1 MPHLGFDE
9 QPASSPDRATVGHI
23 GEPAAHGNRPARRLE
38 NRTRARR
45 LRKAGGFA
53 AVATTTCAMA
63 VALTF
68 SQSAPGVV
76 ASSVRLLAA
85 STDIQPTV
93 DQLIAAQQQVVAN
106 NSAYPFI
113 TAYDKTTLPAY
124 TQNMASGMLYM
135 ALAEQNLN
143 NSHDLNG
150 EYFPVPWNAPGTNPQ
165 PFSNSPNPDDQYSF
179 VVTNDKSITL
189 TITPKPGTKD
199 VTFVPMSGR
208 PIVGDYA
215 ATGVY
220 DLSKFTPNADGSYT
234 ITISPTQQS
243 GNWVDTGGATMVLIR
258 DTIGNWGLPHNTLT
272 FQQQGAP
279 SAYTL
284 PVLSNAQISS
294 MLNSVSSNMAA
305 SNSSITNYGI
315 QARFNSIPANHF
327 TPIGSTPSIIGG
339 PILPSQMSSA
349 GHFSLQPEQALVVK
363 VPNLPSGY
371 SDFQLSNA
379 WMNDLPYVTAQG
391 SLNDT
396 NTFHSSDGYTYY
408 VISSQNPGVANWID
422 NSGATD
428 GNVFMRFQNVTGT
441 VADSAVTAQVVPI
454 GSVSQYIPADTPT
467 VTPAQYAASLKQ
479 RQLSYDYVRHQMQG
493 SGWVTSTLEI
503 DQIKAAIGTNQF
515 NQIFG
520 SQAQVP
526 SVLDRITNS
535 ALTPDFLAL
544 ARGVFANPAG
554 SLAAVVNNL
563 PLATQDI
570 VMPMVLASLR
580 FDLLVNKTIAAVQSS
595 LAAGRP
601 SAAFAALAGGVQGLG
616 TLINQTLTDPA
627 TSVTAGF
634 LNARDDLSVAL
645 TNAGSYSPLSATDIG
660 SVLKQI
666 GQVNQSAAHMLA
678 GGLQG
683 MVPTAGQAT
692 TANATTT
699 PTSAPVAP
707 ATTAVS
713 ATAATNVVAPV
724 AATGPVSA
732 AVSTAVATTAAS
744 ANASAPASATT
755 AAKAGAPASA
765 TTAAA
770 PASPAAGNSSNQPDT
785 TSPSTTT
792 AESAK
797 STPRS
802 TNPKAVTAE
811 GNKRSPDAKN
821 SKTGGDKPST
831 AATDS
836 KGAGDKQS
844 TDVKGSATGSGK
856 HATESKKS

>member
-1 MPHLGFDE
+1 
-9 QPASSPDRATVGHI
+9 
-23 GEPAAHGNRPARRLE
+23 
-38 NRTRARR
+38 
-45 LRKAGGFA
+45 
-53 AVATTTCAMA
+53 MA

-85 STDIQPTV
+85 STDIQPAV
-93 DQLIAAQQQVVAN
+93 DQLVAAQQQMIAN

-135 ALAEQNLN
+135 AIAEQNLT
-143 NSHDLNG
+143 NSYDLNG

-179 VVTNDKSITL
+179 MVTNDQSVTL

-243 GNWVDTGGATMVLIR
+243 GNWVNTGGASMVLIR
-258 DTIGNWGLPHNTLT
+258 DTIGNWGLPHSTLT

-279 SAYTL
+279 STYTL
-284 PVLSNAQISS
+284 PVLSNSQITA
-294 MLNSVSSNMAA
+294 MLNSVSSNMPA

-315 QARFNSIPANHF
+315 QARFDSIPANHF

-349 GHFSLQPEQALVVK
+349 GHFSLQPDQALVVK
-363 VPNLPSGY
+363 VPNLASGY

-408 VISSQNPGVANWID
+408 IISSQNPGVANWID

-441 VADSAVTAQVVPI
+441 VVDSAVTAQVVPM

-503 DQIKAAIGTNQF
+503 DQIKAAIGTDQF
-515 NQIFG
+515 SQIFG

-535 ALTPDFLAL
+535 GLTPDFLAL

-570 VMPMVLASLR
+570 VMPVVLASLR

-692 TANATTT
+692 TANATTS
-699 PTSAPVAP
+699 PTSATVAP
-707 ATTAVS
+707 ATRAVS

-724 AATGPVSA
+724 AAAGPVSA
-732 AVSTAVATTAAS
+732 AVSTAVATAAAS
-744 ANASAPASATT
+744 ARASASAQASATT

-785 TSPSTTT
+785 TSPAASTTT

-811 GNKRSPDAKN
+811 GNKRSTDAKN
-821 SKTGGDKPST
+821 SKTGAGKPPA

-844 TDVKGSATGSGK
+844 TDVKSSATGSGK

>member
-1 MPHLGFDE
+1 MPHLGFDG
-9 QPASSPDRATVGHI
+9 QPASSTDRATIGHTE
-23 GEPAAHGNRPARRLE
+23 EPAPHGNRAARRLGS
-38 NRTRARR
+38 RTQLRR
-45 LRKAGGFA
+45 IRQAGGFA
-53 AVATTTCAMA
+53 AVATTTGAMA

-68 SQSAPGVV
+68 TQSAPAVV
-76 ASSVRLLAA
+76 ASSVRLMAAA
-85 STDIQPTV
+85 SDIQPAV
-93 DQLIAAQQQVVAN
+93 DQLIATQQQVIAT

-143 NSHDLNG
+143 NSYDLNG

-179 VVTNDKSITL
+179 MVTNDQSITL

-199 VTFVPMSGR
+199 LTFVPMSGS

-220 DLSKFTPNADGSYT
+220 DLSRFTPNADGSYT
-234 ITISPTQQS
+234 ITISPTQQQ
-243 GNWVDTGGATMVLIR
+243 GNWVNTGGAAMVLIR
-258 DTIGNWGLPHNTLT
+258 DTVGNWGLPHNTLT
-272 FQQQGAP
+272 FQKQGA
-279 SAYTL
+279 SSTYTL
-284 PVLSNAQISS
+284 PVLSKAQIST
-294 MLNSVSSNMAA
+294 MLNAVSANMPA

-315 QARFNSIPANHF
+315 QARFDSIPANHF
-327 TPIGSTPSIIGG
+327 TPIGSTPSIVGG
-339 PILPSQMSSA
+339 PILPSQLSSA
-349 GHFSLQPEQALVVK
+349 GHFSLQADQALVVK

-408 VISSQNPGVANWID
+408 IISSQNPGVANWID

-428 GNVFMRFQNVTGT
+428 GNVFMRFQDVTGT
-441 VADSAVTAQVVPI
+441 VADNAVTAQVVPI
-454 GSVSQYIPADTPT
+454 GSISQYIPADTPT

-520 SQAQVP
+520 SQAHVP
-526 SVLDRITNS
+526 SVLDRITNP

-554 SLAAVVNNL
+554 SLAAVVKNL

-570 VMPMVLASLR
+570 VMPVVLASLR
-580 FDLLVNKTIAAVQSS
+580 FDLLVNTTITAVQSG

-601 SAAFAALAGGVQGLG
+601 GAAFAALAGGVQGLG

-627 TSVTAGF
+627 NSVTAGF

-666 GQVNQSAAHMLA
+666 GEVNQSAAHMLA
-678 GGLQG
+678 GGLRG

-692 TANATTT
+692 AANTTT
-699 PTSAPVAP
+699 LATSATVAA
-707 ATTAVS
+707 ATPAVS

-724 AATGPVSA
+724 AATGPVPA
-732 AVSTAVATTAAS
+732 AVSTAIATTS
-744 ANASAPASATT
+744 GKASAPAPAT
-755 AAKAGAPASA
+755 S
-765 TTAAA
+765 AAA
-770 PASPAAGNSSNQPDT
+770 PASAAPGNSSNQSGST
-785 TSPSTTT
+785 TPTASTTT

-802 TNPKAVTAE
+802 TNPKAPTAE
-811 GNKRSPDAKN
+811 GNKRSTAAKT
-821 SKTGGDKPST
+821 SKAGGGKPPT

-844 TDVKGSATGSGK
+844 TDVKSSATGSGK